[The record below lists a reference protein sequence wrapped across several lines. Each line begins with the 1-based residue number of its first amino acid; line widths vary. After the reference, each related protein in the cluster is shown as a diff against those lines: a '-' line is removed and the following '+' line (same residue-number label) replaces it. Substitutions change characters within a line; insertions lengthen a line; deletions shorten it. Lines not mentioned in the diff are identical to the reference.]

1 MQIFTKGVRYVIL
14 SAVVTLG
21 FFRDNAL
28 WVFLVLATL
37 VGLLWLIRKTISG
50 HHRLKSWQK
59 EKMIALKESA
69 AKRRQERAKHFHQTE
84 KAEVTVN
91 EVDTPQT
98 AVATQKYTE
107 LQRAAVR
114 QLNCRIT
121 DRIQAVFPEA
131 TWEWVSTDP
140 VGVAV
145 GGGEGRIR
153 ISRAEAF
160 NFVDISIN
168 AAARLKLTYIIVSE
182 SNQKNKAHSLQ
193 EYCLFCL

>member
-1 MQIFTKGVRYVIL
+1 MREMQIFTKGVRYVVL

-28 WVFLVLATL
+28 WMFLALTAL

-50 HHRLKSWQK
+50 HHRLKSWWK

-69 AKRRQERAKHFHQTE
+69 AKRRQERAKHFRQTE
-84 KAEVTVN
+84 RAEATVN
-91 EVDTPQT
+91 EVDAPQT

-121 DRIQAVFPEA
+121 DRIHAVFQRQH
-131 TWEWVSTDP
+131 
-140 VGVAV
+140 GN
-145 GGGEGRIR
+145 GYQLI
-153 ISRAEAF
+153 
-160 NFVDISIN
+160 
-168 AAARLKLTYIIVSE
+168 
-182 SNQKNKAHSLQ
+182 Q
-193 EYCLFCL
+193 